1 MTIEEM
7 KNVADTPVI
16 LAEQDG
22 FITFIN
28 KAFESAYGWAANDL
42 VGKPLTT
49 IIAKKMHDSH
59 QLGFSRFLTT
69 GKATILNQKLKLM
82 MVTKDGKELET
93 EHFIVAEKQ
102 NGRWVFGGTIV
113 VPPKN

>member
-7 KNVADTPVI
+7 KNATDMPVI

-28 KAFESAYGWAANDL
+28 KAFESAYGWTANDL

-49 IIAKKMHDSH
+49 IIAKKLRDAH
-59 QLGFSRFLTT
+59 QIGFSRFLTT
-69 GKATILNQKLKLM
+69 AKSAILNQKLKLM

-102 NGRWVFGGTIV
+102 SGRWVFGATISLV
-113 VPPKN
+113 KV